1 MNLLFLAISV
11 ILAYLIGSIPVAYI
25 FGRVLKNLDIREH
38 GSGNMGATNAFR
50 VLGRGPGT
58 LVLILDIIK
67 GIIPVTL
74 LANAFGLGDAL
85 SLVII
90 AVAAVAGHNWTIFLG
105 FKGGKGMATS
115 LGVLI
120 GLAIQLPGLRI
131 VLGLATL
138 IWLVLFLSLG
148 YVSLA
153 SISAAIAL
161 PILMVVFE
169 APFPMKVMAIVL
181 CVFIVF
187 RHSSNIKRLAK
198 GQENRVSFPFR
209 KRSLNML

>member
-1 MNLLFLAISV
+1 MNLLFLAISAL
-11 ILAYLIGSIPVAYI
+11 LAYLIGSIPVAYI
-25 FGRVLKNLDIREH
+25 FGRLLKNIDIREH

-50 VLGRGPGT
+50 VLGKGPGVV
-58 LVLILDIIK
+58 VLILDIIK
-67 GIIPVTL
+67 GIIPVTV

-138 IWLVLFLSLG
+138 VWVVLFLSLG

-153 SISAAIAL
+153 SICAAIAL

-181 CVFIVF
+181 CIFIVF
-187 RHSSNIKRLAK
+187 RHSSNIKRLAR
-198 GQENRVSFPFR
+198 GQENRVSLPFR
-209 KRSLNML
+209 KRP

>member
-1 MNLLFLAISV
+1 MNLLFLALSAF
-11 ILAYLIGSIPVAYI
+11 LAYLIGSIPVAYI
-25 FGRVLKNLDIREH
+25 FGRVLKGIDIREH

-50 VLGRGPGT
+50 VLGKGPGT
-58 LVLILDIIK
+58 VVLILDIIK

-90 AVAAVAGHNWTIFLG
+90 SIAAVAGHNWTVFLG

-120 GLAIQLPGLRI
+120 GLGLQLPGLRI
-131 VLGLATL
+131 VLTLATL
-138 IWLVLFLSLG
+138 IWAVLFLSLG

-153 SISAAIAL
+153 SISAAVSL
-161 PILMVVFE
+161 PVLMVIFN
-169 APFPMKVMAIVL
+169 APFPMILMAIVL

-187 RHSSNIKRLAK
+187 RHSSNIKRLAR
-198 GQENRVSFPFR
+198 GQENRVNFPFR
-209 KRSLNML
+209 KRPH

>member
-11 ILAYLIGSIPVAYI
+11 ALAYLIGSIPVAYI
-25 FGRVLKNLDIREH
+25 FGRVFKSLDIREH

-50 VLGRGPGT
+50 VLGKGPGT
-58 LVLILDIIK
+58 IVLILDIIK

-90 AVAAVAGHNWTIFLG
+90 ALAAVAGHNWTVFLG

-120 GLAIQLPGLRI
+120 GLAIQFQGLRI
-131 VLGLATL
+131 ILLWVTMTWLA
-138 IWLVLFLSLG
+138 LFLLFG
-148 YVSLA
+148 FVSLA
-153 SISAAIAL
+153 SITAAVVF
-161 PILMVVFE
+161 PILMVARLE
-169 APFPMKVMAIVL
+169 SLPLIIMSIVL
-181 CVFIVF
+181 CIFIIF
-187 RHSSNIKRLAK
+187 RHRSNIKRLAR
-198 GQENRVSFPFR
+198 GQESRVLFF
-209 KRSLNML
+209 KNFHKK

>member
-1 MNLLFLAISV
+1 MNNLLFLGFCI

-25 FGRVLKNLDIREH
+25 FGRMLKGIDIREH

-50 VLGRGPGT
+50 VLGKGPGT
-58 LVLILDIIK
+58 FVLILDIIK
-67 GIIPVTL
+67 GIIPVTI
-74 LANAFGLGDAL
+74 LANAFALSDAW

-90 AVAAVAGHNWTIFLG
+90 AVAAVVGHNWTVFLG

-120 GLAIQLPGLRI
+120 GLAIQFLVLRI
-131 VLGLATL
+131 ILLWVLITWG
-138 IWLVLFLSLG
+138 VLFILFG

-153 SISAAIAL
+153 SIAAAVVF
-161 PILMVVFE
+161 PVLMVLRFE
-169 APFPMKVMAIVL
+169 PLPLIIMAIVL

-187 RHSSNIKRLAK
+187 RHRSNIKRLLK
-198 GQENRVSFPFR
+198 GQENRVHFPFS
-209 KRSLNML
+209 KRP

>member
-1 MNLLFLAISV
+1 MNLLFLVISAFF
-11 ILAYLIGSIPVAYI
+11 AYLIGSIPVAYI
-25 FGRVLKNLDIREH
+25 FGRVLKNIDIREH

-50 VLGRGPGT
+50 VLGKGPGT
-58 LVLILDIIK
+58 VVLILDIIK
-67 GIIPVTL
+67 GIIPVTF
-74 LANAFGLGDAL
+74 LANAFGQGNAL

-90 AVAAVAGHNWTIFLG
+90 SVAAVAGHNWTIFLG

-120 GLAIQLPGLRI
+120 GLAIQLSGLRI

-138 IWLVLFLSLG
+138 TWVVLFLLFG

-153 SISAAIAL
+153 SIAAAVVL
-161 PILMVVFE
+161 PVLMVVFN
-169 APFPMKVMAIVL
+169 APFSMRVMAIIL

-187 RHSSNIKRLAK
+187 RHRPNIRRLAK
-198 GQENRVSFPFR
+198 GQENRVPLPFH
-209 KRSLNML
+209 KHP

>member
-1 MNLLFLAISV
+1 MNPLLLIV
-11 ILAYLIGSIPVAYI
+11 NVLLAYLIGSIPVAYI
-25 FGRVLKNLDIREH
+25 FGRVLKNIDIREH

-50 VLGRGPGT
+50 VLGKGPGT
-58 LVLILDIIK
+58 IVLILDIIK
-67 GIIPVTL
+67 GIIPVTVI
-74 LANAFGLGDAL
+74 ANVLGIGDAL

-120 GLAIQLPGLRI
+120 GLAIQLSGLRI

-138 IWLVLFLSLG
+138 TWVVLFFLFG

-153 SISAAIAL
+153 SIAAAVAL
-161 PILMVVFE
+161 PVLMVVFE

-181 CVFIVF
+181 CIFIVF
-187 RHSSNIKRLAK
+187 RHSANIRRLAK
-198 GQENRVSFPFR
+198 GQENRVAFPFR
-209 KRSLNML
+209 KRPF

>member
-1 MNLLFLAISV
+1 MNLLYLAISA
-11 ILAYLIGSIPVAYI
+11 ILAYLIGSIPTAYI
-25 FGRVLKNLDIREH
+25 FGRVLKNIDIREH

-50 VLGRGPGT
+50 VLGKVPGSIV
-58 LVLILDIIK
+58 LVLDIIK
-67 GIIPVTL
+67 GIIPVTV

-90 AVAAVAGHNWTIFLG
+90 SVAAVAGHNWTVFLG

-138 IWLVLFLSLG
+138 IWLVLFLAFG

-153 SISAAIAL
+153 SISAVVAL
-161 PILMVVFE
+161 PVLMVIYD
-169 APFPMKVMAIVL
+169 APFPMKMMAIVL
-181 CVFIVF
+181 CIVIVF

-209 KRSLNML
+209 KRP

>member
-1 MNLLFLAISV
+1 MNLLFLAISAV
-11 ILAYLIGSIPVAYI
+11 LAYLIGSIPVAYI

-58 LVLILDIIK
+58 IVLILDIIK

-90 AVAAVAGHNWTIFLG
+90 AVAAVAGHNWTVFLG

-138 IWLVLFLSLG
+138 IWVVLFLSLG

-153 SISAAIAL
+153 SITR
-161 PILMVVFE
+161 
-169 APFPMKVMAIVL
+169 
-181 CVFIVF
+181 C
-187 RHSSNIKRLAK
+187 RCLACFD
-198 GQENRVSFPFR
+198 GG
-209 KRSLNML
+209 L

>member
-1 MNLLFLAISV
+1 MNLLFLVVSAL
-11 ILAYLIGSIPVAYI
+11 LAYLIGSIPVAYI

-50 VLGRGPGT
+50 VLGKGPGM

-74 LANAFGLGDAL
+74 IANAFGLGDAL

-90 AVAAVAGHNWTIFLG
+90 SVAAVAGHNWTVFLG

-131 VLGLATL
+131 VLGLSTL
-138 IWLVLFLSLG
+138 TWLVLFLALG

-153 SISAAIAL
+153 SICAAVAL
-161 PILMVVFE
+161 PILMVVFN
-169 APFPMKVMAIVL
+169 APFPMTMMAIVL

-187 RHSSNIKRLAK
+187 RHSSNIKRLAR

-209 KRSLNML
+209 KRNP